1 MDDTGSRQRLIAA
14 ISLSTVTTR
23 GQRIRRERNLRRLTM
38 AELAAA
44 VGISE
49 RTLRSIE
56 TDERPD
62 ARTIDLVES
71 YLGLDQPTPRTQSPP
86 LDKATHEELVLEIY
100 RRLHQLPRA
109 DPGDGSIPGDVQ
121 AESDLILGPPDEAGP
136 PQACDPPG
144 AG

>member
-1 MDDTGSRQRLIAA
+1 
-14 ISLSTVTTR
+14 
-23 GQRIRRERNLRRLTM
+23 M

-71 YLGLDQPTPRTQSPP
+71 YLGLDTQPPPRTQTPT
-86 LDKATHEELVLEIY
+86 LDRATHEELVLEIY

-109 DPGDGSIPGDVQ
+109 DPGDGAIPADVQ
-121 AESDLILGPPDEAGP
+121 AESDLILGPPDEEEPRAG
-136 PQACDPPG
+136 DPPEVG
-144 AG
+144 